1 MVINY
6 HIPLSQDSDPP
17 ATSNAATKPAKPPPF
32 PTRRKYRRR
41 NKKRRGFGV
50 KQVGSNKSGAAA
62 AGATDEV
69 EYSTSSI
76 GSSSECSDREDIKVE
91 VEVEVKGED
100 GSSSQRLRSASTSG
114 CVAAEGSGFVVS
126 EAGKGQTKRRK
137 LDALLHQVSL
147 HSRAG
152 GSPATTTTRKRKTL
166 SMSAVD
172 EDFKLEPDISPSS
185 ALAGSPAPLGRP
197 KKKKRI
203 PYTLVEASK
212 GNHCPTEGCEGR
224 GHITGMYAMHF
235 AVSGCPKAHGKTA
248 EECKARREE
257 LNRLRSKNM
266 PQEGAGSESVVVGDV
281 VLGER
286 TLRRTQRSCVED
298 LVSGRGNPTSLSI
311 TRKMQAQVRRLSLEL
326 S

>member
-1 MVINY
+1 M
-6 HIPLSQDSDPP
+6 
-17 ATSNAATKPAKPPPF
+17 
-32 PTRRKYRRR
+32 
-41 NKKRRGFGV
+41 GV
-50 KQVGSNKSGAAA
+50 KQVGSNKSSAV
-62 AGATDEV
+62 ATADEV
-69 EYSTSSI
+69 EYSTTSI
-76 GSSSECSDREDIKVE
+76 GSSSECSDRDDIKVD
-91 VEVEVKGED
+91 VDGED
-100 GSSSQRLRSASTSG
+100 GPSSQRLRSASSSG
-114 CVAAEGSGFVVS
+114 CVAEGSGFVS
-126 EAGKGQTKRRK
+126 EGKGQTKRRK

-147 HSRAG
+147 HNKPE
-152 GSPATTTTRKRKTL
+152 GSPTMRRRKAL
-166 SMSAVD
+166 SMSAAD
-172 EDFKLEPDISPSS
+172 EDFKVEPDLVSPS
-185 ALAGSPAPLGRP
+185 ALAISPAPLGRP
-197 KKKKRI
+197 KKKRI

-266 PQEGAGSESVVVGDV
+266 PQEGVESQAAGDV

-311 TRKMQAQVRRLSLEL
+311 TRKMQAQVNG
-326 S
+326 